1 MVDEG
6 AEGGEGIVLGVK
18 GFKLLFEGGFV
29 VAEEEADYVAPWDF
43 YWGFQIKPLP
53 YYLEE
58 SLNDPGKF
66 DV

>member
-43 YWGFQIKPLP
+43 DGGSEIKPLP

-58 SLNDPGKF
+58 SLDDARKF